1 MVKTRNPANTPT
13 APQSAPRIRIST
25 RQLRRPG
32 RSIATGHRR
41 DGQLVRRPGRR
52 RQKGHVNAVH
62 RHDGGLQKAQ
72 QGGRY
77 VPQAHGVPNEAPVLP
92 DGGQITQHHRHG
104 NGQLFGAAEFFH
116 GGEELVHLRGAD
128 HHPRQQA
135 AGVHLMHKA
144 QKRDEHRTPDPLQ
157 RAHAPH
163 GKQADQP
170 IGRRPPQRVS
180 PPAAQKRE
188 HRNQP
193 HQRHLKPQIRRGHGA
208 KDAQEHQRKLRSGVE
223 KQPLHR
229 VIPAFSNCRF
239 SILPPAKALNAAA
252 ITVPASMANKIQPV
266 PAARMASI

>member
-1 MVKTRNPANTPT
+1 MVKTRNPANTPM

-32 RSIATGHRR
+32 RSIPRVTAAMDSSSAARAAAS
-41 DGQLVRRPGRR
+41 
-52 RQKGHVNAVH
+52 QKGHVNAVR
-62 RHDGGLQKAQ
+62 RHGGSLQKAR

-104 NGQLFGAAEFFH
+104 NGQLFGATEFLH

-128 HHPRQQA
+128 DHPRQQA

-170 IGRRPPQRVS
+170 IGRRPAAAVS

-208 KDAQEHQRKLRSGVE
+208 KDAQEHQR
-223 KQPLHR
+223 Q
-229 VIPAFSNCRF
+229 
-239 SILPPAKALNAAA
+239 
-252 ITVPASMANKIQPV
+252 ASFGGRKSSTFIG
-266 PAARMASI
+266 